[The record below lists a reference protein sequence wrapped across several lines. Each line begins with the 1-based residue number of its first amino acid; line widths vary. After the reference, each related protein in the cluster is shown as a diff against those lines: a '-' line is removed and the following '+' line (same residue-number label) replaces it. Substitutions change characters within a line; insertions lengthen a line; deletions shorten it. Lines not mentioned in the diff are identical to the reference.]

1 MWCAIVWLFLSTTQ
15 GGSKIPVLR
24 ELCTNIRK
32 SDQLVVTG
40 KRSRFLSF
48 LSRVGGDKS
57 VGQSGEKGSLQRE
70 SKREDDQLQEKSEG
84 EAVQLSQK
92 LESCQK
98 ENEASGFEF
107 LRPKF
112 QTFYIHFFF
121 SPVPEEQN

>member
-1 MWCAIVWLFLSTTQ
+1 M
-15 GGSKIPVLR
+15 LR

-32 SDQLVVTG
+32 TDQLVVTG

-57 VGQSGEKGSLQRE
+57 VGQSGEKGSPQRE

-98 ENEASGFEF
+98 ENEASGLSF
-107 LRPKF
+107 
-112 QTFYIHFFF
+112 
-121 SPVPEEQN
+121 